1 MKTSKKGFTL
11 VELVVVIAILAILA
25 AVAIPAV
32 VNIINSASQSSGEAD
47 ASTLNN
53 ACKTVYAGVKS
64 GTINNQQT
72 KDNAGNKIN
81 WAADKGAT
89 ASEKLEAANGVT
101 IDQVQAYNGTNMAL
115 NDFYVVD
122 TDDAAKHLT
131 KGTIVFWDGDDD
143 NKPFDNVSAELRVKN
158 DTTLGDLNKGTP

>member
-32 VNIINSASQSSGEAD
+32 VNIINSATQSSGEAD

-64 GTINNQQT
+64 GTINNTMT
-72 KDNAGNKIN
+72 KNNDGSSVT
-81 WAADKGAT
+81 WATVKGAT
-89 ASEKLEAANGVT
+89 AKERLDAANGVT
-101 IDQVQAYNGTNMAL
+101 IADVQAYNGTNMAL
-115 NDFYVVD
+115 TDFYVV
-122 TDDAAKHLT
+122 TANDDDKHLT
-131 KGTIVFWDGDDD
+131 KGTIVFWDGSTETKPTD
-143 NKPFDNVSAELRVKN
+143 NLTTDSVDAT
-158 DTTLGDLNKGTP
+158 TTLEMINDGTVS